1 MKCIYT
7 WKVLRRKSSKSL
19 GINMQLKIIF
29 GLERRT
35 LYVCVCCPSKC
46 DCSINIIN
54 IQLHHSRNNQ
64 FLASKHFALNKLN
77 SNSDNSIEK
86 FCMTNESKEHPHNPN
101 GSKRSYPER
110 RERERGGGI
119 NLRSSQCTKAVSTE
133 GNLNILLV
141 EFGKELSQV
150 RCWIGYVGVE
160 VVCVCVFVSVCEQFP
175 DEGALHK
182 CVFHVFCF
190 QIYILMISLNRWT
203 MQRSSMRC
211 TTERAYAPKL

>member
-1 MKCIYT
+1 MYTSGWATEDCVRPQVRSSTRLFVSVCVCANIIAMPMVFTVPMKCIYT

-110 RERERGGGI
+110 RERERGGYQSPI
-119 NLRSSQCTKAVSTE
+119 Q
-133 GNLNILLV
+133 
-141 EFGKELSQV
+141 
-150 RCWIGYVGVE
+150 
-160 VVCVCVFVSVCEQFP
+160 SVYE
-175 DEGALHK
+175 
-182 CVFHVFCF
+182 
-190 QIYILMISLNRWT
+190 SR
-203 MQRSSMRC
+203 
-211 TTERAYAPKL
+211 